1 MIDNGYSYVTR
12 DNLRYT
18 ELNDGRSYA
27 QMSTLSSPSSAMV
40 NRSSLL
46 DYDTVVHGGSSVVAT
61 SHLTNHRPYDPS
73 PQTAFERYDT
83 ASYVPQTR
91 PNLYP
96 AAAAA
101 AAAVAAYGYS
111 QPSIIDEEPKY
122 LTADQQQ
129 QQQQVPH
136 QDVQQQPPPQQQQ
149 QQQHHHHQHH
159 HQQQQQQQ
167 QQHHQLSH
175 HAAAT
180 AAASGGMMKV
190 EMEEAPTG
198 PIYPRPMYH
207 YDPAAAACHGT
218 MPPGFSAINLSV
230 KESSPPP
237 QQPPQQQQQQQQQHP
252 PPPAPGGA
260 PTAGLSLPP
269 YKASTGTPSP
279 GHGRKLQP
287 GDERVGHK
295 PLASASPEPDRS
307 PVAQRNSSPPTSLDL
322 SSTNSGAT
330 SPGFAGRHNQYG
342 GGGEQPV
349 NTGSEVSGQNR
360 APVSEVT
367 GGNANGN
374 GPSEY
379 SSPERPLGMGFA
391 RPQPPS
397 ASYSRE
403 STPDSGGSYYADSYR
418 EQSGYSPHTS
428 YGMVVQP
435 DYGNG
440 YPGYAPN
447 AYQYSGPYASSLGT
461 GVYPPTVPAS
471 YPTSTSASFV
481 TPSTLGQHIA
491 PHDAN
496 LLKAGLTG
504 YQRLERPQ
512 FPSQSQELKCPTP
525 GCDGSGHATG
535 NYSSHR
541 SLSGCPRASKP
552 KSKPRDGQ
560 ESEPLRCPIPGCDGS
575 GHSTGKFLSHRSAS
589 GCPIA
594 FRNKMH
600 ILENGGTIE
609 QAKAA
614 MAQAAAGKFEPF
626 ACPTPGCEGAG
637 HVDELATGYGPVI
650 KGAPVLMPTVV
661 TATALGHHPAAS
673 VLPLHQQQ
681 QHPFGENVQTAGTED
696 ILTLDEEITELKRE
710 NARVEL
716 QMLRLKS
723 NINAMESQL
732 NNNNS
737 SSSNSNSNSNGGSGD
752 CGALGP
758 SGAAGPLGSAQ
769 GVVSAVAAA
778 TAAPEPASKLLEIG
792 TRGIT

>member
-1 MIDNGYSYVTR
+1 MIDNSYSYVTR

-18 ELNDGRSYA
+18 DLNDGRSYA
-27 QMSTLSSPSSAMV
+27 QMSTLSSPPSMG
-40 NRSSLL
+40 NRLGE
-46 DYDTVVHGGSSVVAT
+46 YDPTA
-61 SHLTNHRPYDPS
+61 SHLTNHRPYEPA

-83 ASYVPQTR
+83 SYPPQR
-91 PNLYP
+91 SNLYSS
-96 AAAAA
+96 
-101 AAAVAAYGYS
+101 YGYS
-111 QPSIIDEEPKY
+111 QSIIDEEQKY
-122 LTADQQQ
+122 LAAAE
-129 QQQQVPH
+129 
-136 QDVQQQPPPQQQQ
+136 PPAPPEIQAS
-149 QQQHHHHQHH
+149 QHHLGLSTGPTDRHHP
-159 HQQQQQQQ
+159 
-167 QQHHQLSH
+167 
-175 HAAAT
+175 
-180 AAASGGMMKV
+180 MMKV
-190 EMEEAPTG
+190 EMDEASG

-207 YDPAAAACHGT
+207 YDPTCGT

-230 KESSPPP
+230 KEASPPI
-237 QQPPQQQQQQQQQHP
+237 
-252 PPPAPGGA
+252 
-260 PTAGLSLPP
+260 P
-269 YKASTGTPSP
+269 YKTSGTPSP
-279 GHGRKLQP
+279 NPGSRKP
-287 GDERVGHK
+287 DDHRTHK
-295 PLASASPEPDRS
+295 ISSTSPEPGTS
-307 PVAQRNSSPPTSLDL
+307 PHQRSSPQATLDL
-322 SSTNSGAT
+322 SSNNSGGTSPHFARNTGVTNGSSGTGPTPTNSTTAAT
-330 SPGFAGRHNQYG
+330 NNNNNNTNNNNN
-342 GGGEQPV
+342 PV
-349 NTGSEVSGQNR
+349 YTNDVPESRTSSDVVGQTEF
-360 APVSEVT
+360 ST
-367 GGNANGN
+367 
-374 GPSEY
+374 SD
-379 SSPERPLGMGFA
+379 RPLGIGFA

-403 STPDSGGSYYADSYR
+403 STPDSGGSYYADTYR
-418 EQSGYSPHTS
+418 DTSGYSPHAS

-435 DYGNG
+435 DYANG

-447 AYQYSGPYASSLGT
+447 AYQYSGPYASSLGS
-461 GVYPPTVPAS
+461 GVYPPTVPS
-471 YPTSTSASFV
+471 GYPPSSSASFV
-481 TPSTLGQHIA
+481 TPPALSQHIS
-491 PHDAN
+491 PHDN

-626 ACPTPGCEGAG
+626 TCPTPGCDGNG
-637 HVDELATGYGPVI
+637 HVDGTFSTHRSAASCPTAQGGQQASKKARYSDEVLMNSSATAKSFNAELATNYNPTKNGLLGTSGGSAIATGSSLGGVLGGSASDDHRSKNDTSSVTVTGGI
-650 KGAPVLMPTVV
+650 SGSGVVVGGAGGIPPQ
-661 TATALGHHPAAS
+661 S
-673 VLPLHQQQ
+673 QQPQ
-681 QHPFGENVQTAGTED
+681 PNSITGGVGGGED
-696 ILTLDEEITELKRE
+696 MLTLDEEITELKRE

-732 NNNNS
+732 NNN
-737 SSSNSNSNSNGGSGD
+737 
-752 CGALGP
+752 
-758 SGAAGPLGSAQ
+758 
-769 GVVSAVAAA
+769 
-778 TAAPEPASKLLEIG
+778 EPKLLEIG